1 MASTITSGCGPVTLA
16 IMAASVS
23 PFLSKAIT
31 WLVICALVATVAVW
45 SVEFRPDGK
54 IGQPDVPP
62 AAHQELQVFTEDLQ
76 FLTKLAKRS
85 WSYREH
91 RQTTDG
97 VDVDALEQEALAAL
111 GDAPTKETFLGALT
125 RYIAGLHDGHA
136 GVRWSGC
143 TLDGP
148 RRLPFSLADTAEGVV
163 VVGTTKAHRQYLGS
177 KVVAIEGRP
186 VQDLIQHHERHVFA
200 STDAARRVR
209 AIRRLAWHTQLD
221 AVKLRLVTA
230 DGKQHRVTL
239 QCPEAKSVVPTRH
252 LRLWQREAK
261 ILEPGIGYF
270 RPASF
275 NPPSMATH
283 IGASAEQRE
292 QNLAGKYAELKTTMT
307 SFAGTRALV
316 LDLRGNPGGTDLLG
330 QELAGHLLDAAVVYF
345 RLQSRKADGGW
356 HRISSHKLRSQPGRK
371 VYGGAV
377 ICLIDDGTFSVAD
390 NLAACLR
397 DNHADVTFVGRQTG
411 AGTGAPRWFTL
422 PGTGAEVKFCTMRVY
437 SPKGG
442 LIEGHG
448 TSPDVPV
455 QWTRKDHLSTTG
467 DPDLEAALKIARAK
481 AAKAK

>member
-1 MASTITSGCGPVTLA
+1 
-16 IMAASVS
+16 MAASVS

-45 SVEFRPDGK
+45 SVEFRVGGET
-54 IGQPDVPP
+54 GQPDLPGT
-62 AAHQELQVFTEDLQ
+62 AHPELQVFTEDLRH
-76 FLTKLAKRS
+76 LTKLVKDR

-97 VDVDALEQEALAAL
+97 IDIDTLEREALTAL

-125 RYIAGLHDGHA
+125 RYVAGLHDGHA
-136 GVRWSGC
+136 GVRWSRC
-143 TLDGP
+143 TLEGP

-163 VVGTTKAHRQYLGS
+163 VVGATKAHRQYLGS
-177 KVVAIEGRP
+177 KVAAIEGRP
-186 VQDLIQHHERHVFA
+186 VQDVIRQHERHVFA
-200 STDAARRVR
+200 STDAARRVG

-221 AVKLRLVTA
+221 AVRLQLVTA
-230 DGKQHRVTL
+230 DGKQHHVTL

-252 LRLWQREAK
+252 LRFWKREVK
-261 ILEPGIGYF
+261 ILAPGVGYF

-275 NPPSMATH
+275 KPPSMAAH
-283 IGASAEQRE
+283 AGASAEQRE
-292 QNLAGKYAELKTTMT
+292 QNLAGKYAEMKTTMAG
-307 SFAGTRALV
+307 FADTRALV

-345 RLQSRKADGGW
+345 RLQSRKADAGW
-356 HRISSHKLRSQPGRK
+356 HRISSHKVRSQPGRK
-371 VYGGAV
+371 VYGGAL

-390 NLAACLR
+390 NFAACLR
-397 DNHADVTFVGRQTG
+397 DNHPDVTFVGRQTG

-442 LIEGHG
+442 LIEGRG

-455 QWTRKDHLSTTG
+455 RWTRKDYLSATG

-481 AAKAK
+481 AKRK